1 MSCCGQNRGRLR
13 GGRAGVSRRRAARE
27 GSPRRPPVA
36 VYFQY
41 QGSTRLTAVAPGTGR
56 RYVFAHPGAI
66 QQVDPRDRRA
76 LLAVP
81 RLRQVRHP

>member
-1 MSCCGQNRGRLR
+1 MGCCGQDRRRMR
-13 GGRAGVSRRRAARE
+13 GGSAGDSRRRAARDD
-27 GSPRRPPVA
+27 SPRRPQSA

-41 QGSTRLTAVAPGTGR
+41 QGRTRLTAVAPGTGR
-56 RYVFAHPGAI
+56 RYVFGHPGAI
-66 QQVDPRDRRA
+66 QRVDPRDRRA